1 MTKRSA
7 LAGGDF
13 GRAAGLGGDGEI
25 PHGRYLAR
33 APCGR
38 FCWLRFSWRPCVASC
53 SSRKH
58 SSRRAFPFRI
68 FEGKSHGRPQ
78 KNQGQSRH
86 RKAATSPGHHKPA
99 NSNEPRLSSRPIWQ
113 GNLRL
118 SLVSC
123 PVALYGATSRSADI
137 SFHLL
142 NPETNNRIRMIPTD
156 PDTGPVERADLVKGY
171 EISKNHYVVLSNDE
185 LDAVKLETTHTIEIE
200 RFVDEKEID
209 RLYWNDP
216 YYLLPNE
223 KAGVEAYTVIREA
236 LAEAGRIALGRV
248 VMHTRERLVAL
259 EPRDKGILVYTLR
272 MADEVVPPKDAFDD
286 IPAAKPD
293 KRMIEIA
300 RKIIEQQEGD
310 FEPDKFEDR
319 YENALRDL
327 IRRKEKGEKLVTAEP
342 VEEDNVID
350 LMEALKKSL
359 KAKGGASRPET
370 RPELSRPGDEPG
382 CQP

>member
-1 MTKRSA
+1 M
-7 LAGGDF
+7 
-13 GRAAGLGGDGEI
+13 AAKKK
-25 PHGRYLAR
+25 AKT
-33 APCGR
+33 APR
-38 FCWLRFSWRPCVASC
+38 
-53 SSRKH
+53 
-58 SSRRAFPFRI
+58 
-68 FEGKSHGRPQ
+68 
-78 KNQGQSRH
+78 
-86 RKAATSPGHHKPA
+86 RKAAPHKAAAKRGHHRPA
-99 NSNEPRLSSRPIWQ
+99 NSNEPHLSARPMWQ
-113 GNLRL
+113 GSLRL

-171 EISKNHYVVLSNDE
+171 EISKNHYVIVTADE
-185 LDAVKLETTHTIEIE
+185 LEAVKLETTHTIEIE

-216 YYLLPNE
+216 YYLIPNE
-223 KAGVEAYTVIREA
+223 KTGVEAYTVIREA
-236 LAEAGRIALGRV
+236 LSEAGRIALGRV

-272 MADEVVPPKDAFDD
+272 MADEVVPPKDAFAD
-286 IPAAKPD
+286 IPATKPD

-300 RKIIEQQEGD
+300 RKIIEQQEGA

-342 VEEDNVID
+342 VADDNVID
-350 LMEALKKSL
+350 LMAALKKSL
-359 KAKGGASRPET
+359 KSRSTSAPA
-370 RPELSRPGDEPG
+370 RRKAR
-382 CQP
+382 

>member
-1 MTKRSA
+1 MAAKKKTKA
-7 LAGGDF
+7 KPKTKAKKK
-13 GRAAGLGGDGEI
+13 AV
-25 PHGRYLAR
+25 H
-33 APCGR
+33 
-38 FCWLRFSWRPCVASC
+38 
-53 SSRKH
+53 H
-58 SSRRAFPFRI
+58 
-68 FEGKSHGRPQ
+68 
-78 KNQGQSRH
+78 
-86 RKAATSPGHHKPA
+86 KAAAHGHHHPA

-113 GNLRL
+113 GQLRL

-123 PVALYGATSRSADI
+123 PVALYGATSRSSDI

-171 EISKNHYVVLSNDE
+171 EISKNHYVVITPDE

-200 RFVDEKEID
+200 RFVDEKTID

-216 YYLLPNE
+216 YYLVPNE
-223 KAGVEAYTVIREA
+223 KTGVEAYVVIREA
-236 LAEAGRIALGRV
+236 LSEAGRIALGRV

-272 MADEVVPPKDAFDD
+272 MADEVVPPKDAFED

-300 RKIIEQQEGD
+300 RKIIEQQEGE
-310 FEPDKFEDR
+310 FEPAKFHDR
-319 YENALRDL
+319 YEDALRDL

-342 VEEDNVID
+342 VEDDNVID

-359 KAKGGASRPET
+359 KGGAKKRA
-370 RPELSRPGDEPG
+370 
-382 CQP
+382 